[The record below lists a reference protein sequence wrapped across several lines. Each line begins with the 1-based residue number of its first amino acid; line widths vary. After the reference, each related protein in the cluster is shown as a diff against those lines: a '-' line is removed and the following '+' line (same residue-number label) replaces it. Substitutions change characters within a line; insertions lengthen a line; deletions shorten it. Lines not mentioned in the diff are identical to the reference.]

1 MIQWKNSTIV
11 NFTVPDNDD
20 NKIPLRYI
28 GLENLDI
35 QQLEDKRTE
44 DLERLNKPDS
54 NQLQP
59 TLEGDLRVG
68 ANEIN
73 IKEQEVEK
81 QKILRGIKEIDTEI
95 KRQKEA
101 LLTKEHRDEFNQKAS
116 NENNSGLT
124 KEQKTRIL
132 SKQFAKKMRADKER
146 EEQDRER

>member
-101 LLTKEHRDEFNQKAS
+101 LLTKEHRDEFNQKA
-116 NENNSGLT
+116 
-124 KEQKTRIL
+124 
-132 SKQFAKKMRADKER
+132 
-146 EEQDRER
+146 